1 MLSTGSV
8 PTFLW
13 AGSREMD
20 QRLAAKGLMTD
31 EELDKALAQLEETH
45 ENARRELESLSQ
57 RRERIVE
64 LERDRDALLE
74 SYVGMVP
81 EALDSLTPQERH
93 QIYKVLRLRVV
104 AGPNGEV
111 EASGAF
117 GDLAVCTSKT
127 WR

>member
-1 MLSTGSV
+1 V

-31 EELDKALAQLEETH
+31 EELDKALVELDETH
-45 ENARRELESLSQ
+45 ETARRELQSLAQ
-57 RRERIVE
+57 RREKIIE
-64 LERDRDALLE
+64 LERDRDALLD

-117 GDLAVCTSKT
+117 GDLAVRTSET